1 VRTLA
6 LLAILAFIA
15 ISALMS
21 IHPAWFVFVQ
31 GVPGRDKL
39 LHCLGVGLLAV
50 ITVIGF
56 SSPDSR
62 HRQWRP
68 LWVLAA
74 IALLVTLE
82 EFGQLAIPTRAF
94 DPADLAWSYTGM
106 GLFGLPAVWLARLR
120 ASPKQGN
127 GR

>member
-6 LLAILAFIA
+6 LLAILTFVVM
-15 ISALMS
+15 SALAS
-21 IHPAWFVFVQ
+21 IYPEWFVFVRA
-31 GVPGRDKL
+31 VPGRDKL

-50 ITVIGF
+50 VTVIGF

-62 HRQWRP
+62 HQQWRP
-68 LWVLAA
+68 FWVLAA

-94 DPADLAWSYTGM
+94 DLADLAWSYTGM
-106 GLFGLPAVWLARLR
+106 ALFGLPAVWLIRLR
-120 ASPKQGN
+120 RSAG
-127 GR
+127 